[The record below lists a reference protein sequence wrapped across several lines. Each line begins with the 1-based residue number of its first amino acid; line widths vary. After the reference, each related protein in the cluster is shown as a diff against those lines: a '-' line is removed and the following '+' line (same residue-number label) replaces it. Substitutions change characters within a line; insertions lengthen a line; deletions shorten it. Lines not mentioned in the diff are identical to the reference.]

1 VKTLSVM
8 RAPSRLQ
15 HRVLDYQG
23 RLVFAVMLLL
33 TAGALWFAWLIF
45 TTPGLGEGWEY
56 QVYADGLEDVSA
68 LVLDNNGGMYVTL
81 EKRHGQGK
89 LLHIT
94 GGQVI
99 ELLDGMDKP
108 DGMYK
113 SGNSLYI
120 TVEAG
125 KRALIEYKQG
135 ALRTFDGI
143 SNAEGIADAGG
154 DLLLIVEDRK
164 EDGRLLRVNKK
175 SGEIE
180 VLLTNLKEAEGVCQ
194 GKNGFIYFAEK
205 TANSISSYKNGRVST
220 LVEGLIK
227 PAFLNCLDDGSI
239 LITEDRTNFGRLLK
253 YKDGGMEV
261 IASRLQ
267 APQSVIVAAD
277 GSLYVAEQ
285 RRNRILR
292 LFRPG

>member
-1 VKTLSVM
+1 M
-8 RAPSRLQ
+8 RAPSLLL
-15 HRVLDYQG
+15 HRVLEYPA
-23 RLVFAVMLLL
+23 RMVFVAVFLI
-33 TAGALWFAWLIF
+33 TAGALWLVWLIF
-45 TTPGLGEGWEY
+45 GAPALGEGWEY

-68 LVLDNNGGMYVTL
+68 LVLDNNGGIYVTL

-94 GGQVI
+94 GGRVS

-108 DGMYK
+108 DGMHK

-120 TVEAG
+120 TNEAG
-125 KRALIEYKQG
+125 SRALIEYSQG
-135 ALRTFDGI
+135 VVRTYDGI

-154 DLLLIVEDRK
+154 GLLLIVEDRK
-164 EDGRLLRVNKK
+164 ENGRLLRVNKK
-175 SGEIE
+175 SGDIE
-180 VLLTNLKEAEGVCQ
+180 VLLTNLNEAEGVCQ

-205 TANSISSYKNGRVST
+205 TANSISRYKNGRVST
-220 LVEGLIK
+220 LVDGLVK

-253 YKDGGMEV
+253 YKDGEMEV
-261 IASRLQ
+261 IARRLQ
-267 APQSVIVAAD
+267 APQSVSVATD

-285 RRNRILR
+285 GRNRILR
-292 LFRPG
+292 IFLL

>member
-1 VKTLSVM
+1 L
-8 RAPSRLQ
+8 LL
-15 HRVLDYQG
+15 HRVLEYPG
-23 RLVFAVMLLL
+23 RLVFVAVLLV
-33 TAGALWFAWLIF
+33 TAGALSLAWLIF
-45 TTPGLGEGWEY
+45 GKPGLGDGWEY

-89 LLHIT
+89 LLHLT
-94 GGQVI
+94 GGRVI
-99 ELLDGMDKP
+99 ELLDGMEKP
-108 DGMYK
+108 DGMLK

-120 TVEAG
+120 TNEAG
-125 KRALIEYKQG
+125 ERALIEYKQG

-154 DLLLIVEDRK
+154 DLLLIVEDLK
-164 EDGRLLRVNKK
+164 EGGRLLRVNKK
-175 SGEIE
+175 SGDIE
-180 VLLTNLKEAEGVCQ
+180 VLLTNLNEAEGVCQ
-194 GKNGFIYFAEK
+194 GKNGFIYFVEK
-205 TANSISSYKNGRVST
+205 AANSVSRYKNGRVST
-220 LVEGLIK
+220 LVEGLVN
-227 PAFLNCLDDGSI
+227 PGFLNCLDDGSI
-239 LITEDRTNFGRLLK
+239 LITEDRVNFGRLLK
-253 YKDGGMEV
+253 YKDGEMEV

-292 LFRPG
+292 IFRVQ